1 MGRGLA
7 RDLALALG
15 LALAATLAAGAAA
28 ALRTAAEQGWI
39 AAGFY
44 RLVVRT
50 AWDRFDAWL
59 PFAAAAALAGAGLAA
74 IVRRWRRRP
83 PPTGLRPALALLA
96 VLGALRT
103 GTALEAWQAARGPN
117 LLLVSIDTLRADHL
131 GAYGYDLPTSPTI
144 DARLAGEGVTFTD
157 VYSQSPKTTPSHMTL
172 LTSLYPSVHGVELW
186 QNGKPAHVLNP
197 AVHTLAE
204 VLKNAGYATAAFTGG
219 AQVDPVR
226 GFGQGFDLY
235 TVGGQQRR
243 ARRWLGRHRWQ
254 RFFVFYHTYDVHD
267 PYLPP
272 DEYIRLFDPDYRGRV
287 LDAIHRLRAEG
298 GMSVAA
304 WHGIS
309 RRFWDSVDRSDPRD
323 VRFVERLYDAGIR
336 RMDAETIRPLLDR
349 LDQLGLA
356 RDTLVVFTSDHG
368 EAFGEH
374 GQFQHDDLYAGT
386 LRVPLVLRWPG
397 RLPAGLRIASR
408 VRLID
413 VMPTILELLGV
424 SAPPSL
430 QGQSL
435 TPLLHDAYANPA
447 TEGAVSEYSD
457 GRLYESLR
465 RGGLSYIV
473 DGPEERLFDLV
484 RDPAER
490 QNVLAT
496 RPEEAAAMRAALE
509 RWRRNC
515 SALVPLLGPRGGTI
529 APSDE
534 TARRLRALGYLE

>member
-1 MGRGLA
+1 MRGLV
-7 RDLALALG
+7 RDLALALAA
-15 LALAATLAAGAAA
+15 ALAITLAVAAGAA
-28 ALRTAAEQGWI
+28 LRVADEQGWI

-59 PFAAAAALAGAGLAA
+59 PLPAAAAFVGAALLQVVRWWRGRAAPTRLRGALAAFAVLAA
-74 IVRRWRRRP
+74 
-83 PPTGLRPALALLA
+83 LRA
-96 VLGALRT
+96 
-103 GTALEAWQAARGPN
+103 GTALEAWRAARGPN

-131 GAYGYDLPTSPTI
+131 GAYGYALPTSPTI
-144 DARLAGEGVTFTD
+144 DARLADEGVTFTD

-172 LTSLYPSVHGVELW
+172 FTSLYPSVHGVELW
-186 QNGKPAHVLNP
+186 ENGRPAHVLNP

-219 AQVDPVR
+219 AQIDPAR
-226 GFGQGFDLY
+226 GFDQGFDLY
-235 TVGGQQRR
+235 TVGGQRRR
-243 ARRWLGRHRWQ
+243 ALRWLGRHRWE

-287 LDAIHRLRAEG
+287 LDAVHRLRAQGE
-298 GMSVAA
+298 MSEAA
-304 WHGIS
+304 WEGIS
-309 RRFWDSVDRSDPRD
+309 RRFWDSVDRDDPRD
-323 VRFVERLYDAGIR
+323 VAFVERLYDAGIR

-374 GQFQHDDLYAGT
+374 GHFQHDDLYAGT
-386 LRVPLVLRWPG
+386 LHVPLVLRWPG
-397 RLPAGLRIASR
+397 RLPAGLRIGSR

-430 QGQSL
+430 QGHSL
-435 TPLLHDAYANPA
+435 TPLLHDAYTGPGA
-447 TEGAVSEYSD
+447 EGAVSEYSD
-457 GRLYESLR
+457 ARVYESLR

-473 DGPEERLFDLV
+473 DGPEERLFDLL
-484 RDPAER
+484 RDPGEQ
-490 QNVLAT
+490 QNVLAN
-496 RPEEAAAMRAALE
+496 RPAEAAAMRAALE
-509 RWRRNC
+509 GWRRNC
-515 SALVPLLGPRGGTI
+515 RALVPLLGPRDGTI
-529 APSDE
+529 APSEE